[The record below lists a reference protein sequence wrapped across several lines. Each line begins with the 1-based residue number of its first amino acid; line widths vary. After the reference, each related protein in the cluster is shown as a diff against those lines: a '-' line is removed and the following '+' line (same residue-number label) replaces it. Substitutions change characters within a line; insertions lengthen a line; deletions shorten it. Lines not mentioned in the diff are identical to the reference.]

1 MVVQHNMTAM
11 NANRQLGITTSAQAK
26 SSEKLS
32 SGYRINRA
40 GDDAAGLTIS
50 EKMRSQIRGLNKASD
65 NAQDGVSLIQ
75 VAEGALSETH
85 SILQR
90 MNELATQAANDTNTT
105 ADRNA
110 IQSEINQL
118 TSEID
123 RIQSTTQ
130 FNTMNLIDGSYTAK
144 NLQVGS
150 LSGQAILVSIKN
162 MNATSLFGGTN
173 AAVSSVSDVNTE
185 NLKSYN
191 NKLTV
196 SSFDTAGSAMK
207 SIQSAIALVSNQRS
221 NLGAVQNRLEHTIA
235 NLDNISENT
244 QSAESRIRD
253 TDMAEEMVNY
263 SKNNILAQAG
273 QSMLAQAN
281 QSTQG
286 VLSLLQ

>member
-1 MVVQHNMTAM
+1 MVVQHNLTAM

-40 GDDAAGLTIS
+40 GDDAAGLSIS

-65 NAQDGVSLIQ
+65 NAADGVSLIQ
-75 VAEGALSETH
+75 TAEGALNEAH

-105 ADRNA
+105 VDRNA
-110 IQSEINQL
+110 IQAEVDAL

-130 FNTMNLIDGSYTAK
+130 FNTMNLIDGSFTGK
-144 NLQVGS
+144 NLQVGA
-150 LSGQAILVSIKN
+150 LSGQNIQISISNMQASSIGVSGL
-162 MNATSLFGGTN
+162 S
-173 AAVSSVSDVNTE
+173 VSSNVAAG
-185 NLKSYN
+185 KS
-191 NKLTV
+191 
-196 SSFDTAGSAMK
+196 M
-207 SIQSAIALVSNQRS
+207 SAIQKAIESVSTQRS
-221 NLGAVQNRLEHTIA
+221 ALGALQNRLEHTIA
-235 NLDNISENT
+235 NLDTTSENT
-244 QSAESRIRD
+244 SSAESRIRD
-253 TDMAEEMVNY
+253 VDMAEEMVEY

-281 QSTQG
+281 QATQG
-286 VLSLLQ
+286 VLSLLG

>member
-1 MVVQHNMTAM
+1 MVVQHNLQAANT
-11 NANRQLGITTSAQAK
+11 NRQLGITTGQQAK
-26 SSEKLS
+26 STEKLS

-40 GDDAAGLTIS
+40 ADDAAGLSIS
-50 EKMRSQIRGLNKASD
+50 EKMRSQIRGLDKASS
-65 NAQDGVSLIQ
+65 NAQDGISLVQ
-75 VAEGALSETH
+75 TAEGALNETH

-105 ADRNA
+105 VDRNA

-130 FNTMNLIDGSYTAK
+130 FNTMNLIDGSFTGK
-144 NLQVGS
+144 SLQVGS
-150 LSGQAILVSIKN
+150 LSGQSIELSINN
-162 MNATSLFGGTN
+162 MDASSLGVDTL
-173 AAVSSVSDVNTE
+173 S
-185 NLKSYN
+185 
-191 NKLTV
+191 V
-196 SSFDTAGSAMK
+196 SSFGSAGTAMD
-207 SIQSAIALVSNQRS
+207 SIQSAIELVSTQRS
-221 NLGAVQNRLEHTIA
+221 NLGAVQNRLEHTVA
-235 NLDNISENT
+235 NLDTASENT

-253 TDMAEEMVNY
+253 TDMAAEMVNY

>member
-150 LSGQAILVSIKN
+150 LSGQAILVSIEN

-173 AAVSSVSDVNTE
+173 TAVSSVSDVNTE